1 MSFTTELMTGA
12 VLGGTPILYA
22 ALGESVSERA
32 GVINLGTEGSMLVG
46 ALAGYAVTAE
56 TGDPWVGLLGAA
68 VGGALLSAVHGF
80 FVLWR
85 RTNQLAT
92 GLVVLFLAL
101 GLTSLFGVDY
111 VQSTINA
118 FQTIDVPLLGDIPV
132 IGEVLFQQTA
142 PVYVSYALVP
152 LLWLFL
158 FRTRPGLYVRAAGE
172 RSQVLATYGRPVR
185 LVQMLAVVGGGA
197 LAGIGGGVLS
207 TAYTN
212 AWFENMVQGRGF
224 VAVAV
229 AVFAARSPFKV
240 MAGAYLFGGAYA
252 LSPLLQVRG
261 VDINQFALD
270 ALPYVLVIVVL
281 VVIGRRGTSPPP
293 EGLQEVFEG
302 GASE

>member
-1 MSFTTELMTGA
+1 MTAA
-12 VLGGTPILYA
+12 VLGGTSILYA

-56 TGDPWVGLLGAA
+56 SGDPWVGLAGAA
-68 VGGALLSAVHGF
+68 AGGALLAAVHGY

-101 GLTSLFGVDY
+101 GLTSLFGVNY
-111 VQSTINA
+111 VQSTIDS
-118 FQTIDVPLLGDIPV
+118 FQPISIPV
-132 IGEVLFQQTA
+132 LSNIPVFGEVLFEQTA
-142 PVYVSYALVP
+142 PTYLSYVLVP
-152 LLWLFL
+152 LIWLFL

-172 RSQVLATYGRPVR
+172 RRDVLATYGRPVR
-185 LVQMLAVVGGGA
+185 LVQMLAVLAGGA
-197 LAGIGGGVLS
+197 LAGVGGGVLS

-229 AVFAARSPFKV
+229 AVFAARNPFKV
-240 MAGAYLFGGAYA
+240 MAGAYLFGAAFA
-252 LSPLLQVRG
+252 LSPILQVRG

-281 VVIGRRGTSPPP
+281 VVVGRRGSSPAP

-302 GASE
+302 GATS

>member
-1 MSFTTELMTGA
+1 MTGA
-12 VLGGTPILYA
+12 VLGGTSILYA

-46 ALAGYAVTAE
+46 ALAGYAVTSE
-56 TGDPWVGLLGAA
+56 SGDPWVGLAGAA
-68 VGGALLSAVHGF
+68 VGGALLAAVHGY

-101 GLTSLFGVDY
+101 GLTSLFGVNY
-111 VQSTINA
+111 VQSTIDS
-118 FQTIDVPLLGDIPV
+118 FQPISIPV
-132 IGEVLFQQTA
+132 LSSIPVFGEVLFEQTA
-142 PVYVSYALVP
+142 PTYLSYVLVP
-152 LLWLFL
+152 VLWLFL
-158 FRTRPGLYVRAAGE
+158 FRTRPGLYLRAAGE
-172 RSQVLATYGRPVR
+172 RRDVLATYGRPVR
-185 LVQMLAVVGGGA
+185 LVQMLAVLAGGA

-229 AVFAARSPFKV
+229 AVFAARNPFKV
-240 MAGAYLFGGAYA
+240 MAGAYLFGAAFA
-252 LSPLLQVRG
+252 LSPILQVRG

-281 VVIGRRGTSPPP
+281 VVIGRRGSSQAP

-302 GASE
+302 GASG

>member
-1 MSFTTELMTGA
+1 MSFSQELLTGA

-56 TGDPWVGLLGAA
+56 SGSPWIGLLGAA
-68 VGGALLSAVHGF
+68 IGGALLASVHGF

-118 FQTIDVPLLGDIPV
+118 FERIDVPVLGDIPFF
-132 IGEVLFQQTA
+132 GEILFQQTA
-142 PVYVSYALVP
+142 PVYLSYVLVP

-158 FRTRPGLYVRAAGE
+158 FRSRPGLYVRAAGE

-240 MAGAYLFGGAYA
+240 MAGAYLFGAAYA

-261 VDINQFALD
+261 YDINQFALD

-281 VVIGRRGTSPPP
+281 VVLGRRGTSIPP

>member
-32 GVINLGTEGSMLVG
+32 GVINLGTEGSMLAG

-56 TGDPWVGLLGAA
+56 SGSPWIGLLGAA
-68 VGGALLSAVHGF
+68 AGGALLASIHGF

-101 GLTSLFGVDY
+101 GLTSLFGSEY

-118 FQTIDVPLLGDIPV
+118 FQRIDVPLLSDIPFF
-132 IGEVLFQQTA
+132 GEVFFQQTA
-142 PVYVSYALVP
+142 PVYVSYFLVP

-158 FRTRPGLYVRAAGE
+158 FKTRSGLYVRAAGE

-240 MAGAYLFGGAYA
+240 MAGAYLFGAAYA

-293 EGLQEVFEG
+293 EGLQKVFEG

>member
-1 MSFTTELMTGA
+1 MTGA
-12 VLGGTPILYA
+12 VLGGTSILYA

-46 ALAGYAVTAE
+46 ALAGYAVTSE
-56 TGDPWVGLLGAA
+56 SGDPWVGLAGAA
-68 VGGALLSAVHGF
+68 VGGALLAAVHGY

-101 GLTSLFGVDY
+101 GLTSLFGVNY
-111 VQSTINA
+111 VQSTIDS
-118 FQTIDVPLLGDIPV
+118 FQPIAIPGLSSIPV
-132 IGEVLFQQTA
+132 FGEVLFDQTA
-142 PVYVSYALVP
+142 PTYLSYVLVP
-152 LLWLFL
+152 LIWLFL
-158 FRTRPGLYVRAAGE
+158 FRTRPGLYLRAAGE
-172 RSQVLATYGRPVR
+172 RRDVLATYGRPVR
-185 LVQMLAVVGGGA
+185 LVQMLAVLAGGA

-229 AVFAARSPFKV
+229 AVFAARNPFKV
-240 MAGAYLFGGAYA
+240 MAGAYLFGAAFA
-252 LSPLLQVRG
+252 LSPILQVRG

-281 VVIGRRGTSPPP
+281 VVLGRRGSSQAP

-302 GASE
+302 GASG

>member
-1 MSFTTELMTGA
+1 MTGA
-12 VLGGTPILYA
+12 VLGGTSILYA

-32 GVINLGTEGSMLVG
+32 GVINLGTEGSLLVG
-46 ALAGYAVTAE
+46 ALAGYAVTSE
-56 TGDPWVGLLGAA
+56 SGDPWVGLAGAA
-68 VGGALLSAVHGF
+68 VGGALLAAVHGY

-101 GLTSLFGVDY
+101 GLTSLFGVNY
-111 VQSTINA
+111 VQSTIDS
-118 FQTIDVPLLGDIPV
+118 FQPIAIPGLSSIPV
-132 IGEVLFQQTA
+132 FGEVLFEQTA
-142 PVYVSYALVP
+142 PTYLSYVLVP
-152 LLWLFL
+152 LIWLFL
-158 FRTRPGLYVRAAGE
+158 FRTRPGLYLRAAGE
-172 RSQVLATYGRPVR
+172 RRDVLATYGRPVR
-185 LVQMLAVVGGGA
+185 LVQMLAVLAGGA

-229 AVFAARSPFKV
+229 AVFAARNPFKV
-240 MAGAYLFGGAYA
+240 MAGAYLFGAAFA
-252 LSPLLQVRG
+252 LSPILQVRG

-281 VVIGRRGTSPPP
+281 VVLGRRGSSQAP

-302 GASE
+302 GASG

>member
-1 MSFTTELMTGA
+1 MSLSTELMTGA
-12 VLGGTPILYA
+12 VLGGTSILYA

-46 ALAGYAVTAE
+46 ALAGYAITSE
-56 TGDPWVGLLGAA
+56 SGDPWVGLAGAA
-68 VGGALLSAVHGF
+68 VGGALLAAVHGY

-101 GLTSLFGVDY
+101 GLTSLFGVKY
-111 VQSTINA
+111 VQSTIDS
-118 FQTIDVPLLGDIPV
+118 FQPISIPGLSSIPV
-132 IGEVLFQQTA
+132 FGEVLFEQTA
-142 PVYVSYALVP
+142 PTYVSYVLVP
-152 LLWLFL
+152 LIWLFL
-158 FRTRPGLYVRAAGE
+158 FRTRPGLYLRAAGE
-172 RSQVLATYGRPVR
+172 RRDVLATYGRPVR
-185 LVQMLAVVGGGA
+185 LVQFLAVLAGGA

-229 AVFAARSPFKV
+229 AVFAARNPFKV
-240 MAGAYLFGGAYA
+240 MAGAYLFGAAFA
-252 LSPLLQVRG
+252 LSPILQVRG

-281 VVIGRRGTSPPP
+281 VVLGRRGSSQAP

-302 GASE
+302 GASG

>member
-1 MSFTTELMTGA
+1 VSLSTELMTGA
-12 VLGGTPILYA
+12 VLGGTSILYA

-46 ALAGYAVTAE
+46 ALAGYAITSE
-56 TGDPWVGLLGAA
+56 SGDPWVGLAGAA
-68 VGGALLSAVHGF
+68 AGGALLAAVHGY

-101 GLTSLFGVDY
+101 GLTSLFGVNY
-111 VQSTINA
+111 VQSTIDS
-118 FQTIDVPLLGDIPV
+118 FQPISIPV
-132 IGEVLFQQTA
+132 LSSIPVFGEVLFEQTA
-142 PVYVSYALVP
+142 PTYLSYVLVP
-152 LLWLFL
+152 LIWLFL
-158 FRTRPGLYVRAAGE
+158 FRTRPGLYLRAAGE
-172 RSQVLATYGRPVR
+172 RRDVLATYGRPVR
-185 LVQMLAVVGGGA
+185 LVQMLAVLAGGA

-229 AVFAARSPFKV
+229 AVFAARNPFKV
-240 MAGAYLFGGAYA
+240 MAGAYLFGAAFA
-252 LSPLLQVRG
+252 LSPILQVRG

-281 VVIGRRGTSPPP
+281 VVIGRRGSSQAP

-302 GASE
+302 GASG

>member
-22 ALGESVSERA
+22 ALGESISERA

-46 ALAGYAVTAE
+46 ALAGYAITAE
-56 TGDPWVGLLGAA
+56 SGNPWVGLAA
-68 VGGALLSAVHGF
+68 AALGGALLSSIHGF

-101 GLTSLFGVDY
+101 GLTSLFGVNY

-118 FQTIDVPLLGDIPV
+118 FQTVDVPLLSKIPV
-132 IGEVLFQQTA
+132 IGEVFFQQTA

-152 LLWLFL
+152 LLFLFL
-158 FRTRPGLYVRAAGE
+158 FRSRPGLYVRAAGE
-172 RSQVLATYGRPVR
+172 RAQVLTTYGRPVR
-185 LVQMLAVVGGGA
+185 LVQMLAVIGGGA

-240 MAGAYLFGGAYA
+240 MAGAYLFGGAFA

-261 VDINQFALD
+261 VGINQFALD

-281 VVIGRRGTSPPP
+281 TVIGRRGTSPAP
-293 EGLQEVFEG
+293 EGLQAVFEG

>member
-1 MSFTTELMTGA
+1 MTGA
-12 VLGGTPILYA
+12 VLGGTSILYA

-46 ALAGYAVTAE
+46 ALAGYAITSE
-56 TGDPWVGLLGAA
+56 SGNPWVGLAGAA
-68 VGGALLSAVHGF
+68 VGGALLAAVHGF

-101 GLTSLFGVDY
+101 GLTSLFGVNY
-111 VQSTINA
+111 VQSTIDS
-118 FQTIDVPLLGDIPV
+118 FQPISIPV
-132 IGEVLFQQTA
+132 LSSIPVFGEVLFEQTA
-142 PVYVSYALVP
+142 PTYLSYVLVP
-152 LLWLFL
+152 LIWLFL
-158 FRTRPGLYVRAAGE
+158 FRTRPGLYLRAAGE
-172 RSQVLATYGRPVR
+172 RRDVLATYGRPVR
-185 LVQMLAVVGGGA
+185 LVQMLAVLAGGA

-229 AVFAARSPFKV
+229 AVFAARNPFKV
-240 MAGAYLFGGAYA
+240 MAGAYLFGAAFA
-252 LSPLLQVRG
+252 LSPILQVRG

-270 ALPYVLVIVVL
+270 GLPYVLVIVVL
-281 VVIGRRGTSPPP
+281 VVVGRRGSSQAPD
-293 EGLQEVFEG
+293 GLQEVFEG
-302 GASE
+302 GATS

>member
-1 MSFTTELMTGA
+1 MTGA
-12 VLGGTPILYA
+12 VLGGTSILYA

-46 ALAGYAVTAE
+46 ALAGYAITSE
-56 TGDPWVGLLGAA
+56 SGDPWVGLAGAA
-68 VGGALLSAVHGF
+68 VGGALLAAVHGY

-101 GLTSLFGVDY
+101 GLTSLFGVNY
-111 VQSTINA
+111 VQSTINSFKPVA
-118 FQTIDVPLLGDIPV
+118 IPGLSSIPV
-132 IGEVLFQQTA
+132 FGEVLFEQTA
-142 PVYVSYALVP
+142 PTYLSYVLVP
-152 LLWLFL
+152 LIWLFL
-158 FRTRPGLYVRAAGE
+158 FRTRPGLYLRAAGE
-172 RSQVLATYGRPVR
+172 RREVLATYGRPVR
-185 LVQMLAVVGGGA
+185 MVQMLAVLAGGA

-229 AVFAARSPFKV
+229 AVFAARNPFKV
-240 MAGAYLFGGAYA
+240 MAGAYLFGAAFA
-252 LSPLLQVRG
+252 LSPILQVRG

-270 ALPYVLVIVVL
+270 ALPYVLVIVLTPKRVL
-281 VVIGRRGTSPPP
+281 VTV
-293 EGLQEVFEG
+293 
-302 GASE
+302 

>member
-1 MSFTTELMTGA
+1 MTGA
-12 VLGGTPILYA
+12 VLGGTSILYA

-46 ALAGYAVTAE
+46 ALAGYAITSE
-56 TGDPWVGLLGAA
+56 SGDPWVGLAGAA
-68 VGGALLSAVHGF
+68 AGGALLAAVHGY

-101 GLTSLFGVDY
+101 GLTSLFGVNY
-111 VQSTINA
+111 VQSTIDS
-118 FQTIDVPLLGDIPV
+118 FQPISIPV
-132 IGEVLFQQTA
+132 LSSIPVFGEVLFEQTA
-142 PVYVSYALVP
+142 PTYLSYVLVP
-152 LLWLFL
+152 LIWLFL
-158 FRTRPGLYVRAAGE
+158 FRTRPGLYLRAAGE
-172 RSQVLATYGRPVR
+172 RRDVLATYGRPVR
-185 LVQMLAVVGGGA
+185 LVQMLAVLAGGA

-229 AVFAARSPFKV
+229 AVFAARNPFKV
-240 MAGAYLFGGAYA
+240 MAGAYLFGAAFA
-252 LSPLLQVRG
+252 LSPILQVRG

-281 VVIGRRGTSPPP
+281 VVIGRRGSSQAP

-302 GASE
+302 GASG

>member
-1 MSFTTELMTGA
+1 MTGA
-12 VLGGTPILYA
+12 VLGGTSILYA

-46 ALAGYAVTAE
+46 ALAGYAVTSE
-56 TGDPWVGLLGAA
+56 SGDPWVGLAGAA
-68 VGGALLSAVHGF
+68 VGGALLAAVHGY

-101 GLTSLFGVDY
+101 GLTSLFGVNY
-111 VQSTINA
+111 VQSTIDS
-118 FQTIDVPLLGDIPV
+118 FQPIAIPGLSSIPV
-132 IGEVLFQQTA
+132 FGEVLFEQTA
-142 PVYVSYALVP
+142 PTYLSYVLVP
-152 LLWLFL
+152 LIWLFL
-158 FRTRPGLYVRAAGE
+158 FRTRPGLYLRAAGE
-172 RSQVLATYGRPVR
+172 RRDVLATYGRPVR
-185 LVQMLAVVGGGA
+185 LVQMLAVLAGGA

-229 AVFAARSPFKV
+229 AVFAARNPFKV
-240 MAGAYLFGGAYA
+240 MAGAYLFGAAFA
-252 LSPLLQVRG
+252 LSPILQVRG

-281 VVIGRRGTSPPP
+281 VVLGRRGSSQAP

-302 GASE
+302 GASG

>member
-1 MSFTTELMTGA
+1 MSLSTELMTGA
-12 VLGGTPILYA
+12 VLGGTSILYA

-46 ALAGYAVTAE
+46 ALAGYAVTSE
-56 TGDPWVGLLGAA
+56 SGDPWVGLAGAA
-68 VGGALLSAVHGF
+68 AGGALLAAVHGY

-101 GLTSLFGVDY
+101 GLTSLFGVNY
-111 VQSTINA
+111 VQSTIDS
-118 FQTIDVPLLGDIPV
+118 FQPISIPV
-132 IGEVLFQQTA
+132 LSSIPVFGEVLFEQTA
-142 PVYVSYALVP
+142 PTYLSYVLVP
-152 LLWLFL
+152 LIWLFL
-158 FRTRPGLYVRAAGE
+158 FRTRPGLYLRAAGE
-172 RSQVLATYGRPVR
+172 RRDVLATYGRPVR
-185 LVQMLAVVGGGA
+185 LVQMLAVLAGGA

-229 AVFAARSPFKV
+229 AVFAARNPFKV
-240 MAGAYLFGGAYA
+240 MAGAYLFGAAFA
-252 LSPLLQVRG
+252 LSPILQVRG

-281 VVIGRRGTSPPP
+281 VVIGRRGSSQAP

-302 GASE
+302 GASG

>member
-1 MSFTTELMTGA
+1 MSLSTELMTGA
-12 VLGGTPILYA
+12 VLGGTSILYA

-46 ALAGYAVTAE
+46 ALAGYAVTSE
-56 TGDPWVGLLGAA
+56 SGDPWVGLAGAA
-68 VGGALLSAVHGF
+68 VGGALLAAVHGY

-101 GLTSLFGVDY
+101 GLTSLFGVNY
-111 VQSTINA
+111 VQSTIDS
-118 FQTIDVPLLGDIPV
+118 FQPIAIPGLSSIPV
-132 IGEVLFQQTA
+132 FGEVLFEQTA
-142 PVYVSYALVP
+142 PTYLSYVLVP
-152 LLWLFL
+152 LIWLFL
-158 FRTRPGLYVRAAGE
+158 FRTRPGLYLRAAGE
-172 RSQVLATYGRPVR
+172 RRDVLATYGRPVR
-185 LVQMLAVVGGGA
+185 LVQMLAVLAGGA

-229 AVFAARSPFKV
+229 AVFAARNPFKV
-240 MAGAYLFGGAYA
+240 MAGAYLFGAAFA
-252 LSPLLQVRG
+252 LSPILQVRG

-281 VVIGRRGTSPPP
+281 VVLGRRGSSQAP

-302 GASE
+302 GASG

>member
-1 MSFTTELMTGA
+1 VSLSTELMTGA
-12 VLGGTPILYA
+12 VLGGTSILYA

-46 ALAGYAVTAE
+46 ALAGYAVTSE
-56 TGDPWVGLLGAA
+56 SGDPWVGLAGAA
-68 VGGALLSAVHGF
+68 VGGALLAAVHGY

-101 GLTSLFGVDY
+101 GLTSLFGVNY
-111 VQSTINA
+111 VQSTIDS
-118 FQTIDVPLLGDIPV
+118 FQPIAIPGLSSIPV
-132 IGEVLFQQTA
+132 FGEVLFEQTA
-142 PVYVSYALVP
+142 PTYLSYVLVP
-152 LLWLFL
+152 LIWLFL
-158 FRTRPGLYVRAAGE
+158 FRTRPGLYLRAAGE
-172 RSQVLATYGRPVR
+172 RRDVLATYGRPVR
-185 LVQMLAVVGGGA
+185 LVQMLAVLAGGA

-229 AVFAARSPFKV
+229 AVFAARNPFKV
-240 MAGAYLFGGAYA
+240 MAGAYLFGAAFA
-252 LSPLLQVRG
+252 LSPILQVRG

-281 VVIGRRGTSPPP
+281 VVLGRRGSSQAP

-302 GASE
+302 GASG

>member
-1 MSFTTELMTGA
+1 MSLSTELMTGA
-12 VLGGTPILYA
+12 VLGGTSILYA

-46 ALAGYAVTAE
+46 ALAGYAVTSE
-56 TGDPWVGLLGAA
+56 SGDPWVGLAGAA
-68 VGGALLSAVHGF
+68 VGGALLAAVHGY

-101 GLTSLFGVDY
+101 GLTSLFGVNY
-111 VQSTINA
+111 VQSTIDS
-118 FQTIDVPLLGDIPV
+118 FQPIAIPGLSSIPV
-132 IGEVLFQQTA
+132 FGEVLFDQTA
-142 PVYVSYALVP
+142 PTYLSYVLVP
-152 LLWLFL
+152 LIWLFL
-158 FRTRPGLYVRAAGE
+158 FRTRPGLYLRAAGE
-172 RSQVLATYGRPVR
+172 RRDVLATYGRPVR
-185 LVQMLAVVGGGA
+185 LVQMLAVLAGGA

-229 AVFAARSPFKV
+229 AVFAARNPFKV
-240 MAGAYLFGGAYA
+240 MAGAYLFGAAFA
-252 LSPLLQVRG
+252 LSPILQVRG

-281 VVIGRRGTSPPP
+281 VVIGRRGSSQAP

-302 GASE
+302 GASG

>member
-1 MSFTTELMTGA
+1 VSLSTELMTGA
-12 VLGGTPILYA
+12 VLGGTSILYA

-46 ALAGYAVTAE
+46 ALAGYAVTSE
-56 TGDPWVGLLGAA
+56 SGDPWVGLAGAA
-68 VGGALLSAVHGF
+68 VGGALLAAVHGY

-101 GLTSLFGVDY
+101 GLTSLFGVNY
-111 VQSTINA
+111 VQSTIDS
-118 FQTIDVPLLGDIPV
+118 FQPIAIPGLSSIPV
-132 IGEVLFQQTA
+132 FGEVLFDQTA
-142 PVYVSYALVP
+142 PTYLSYVLVP
-152 LLWLFL
+152 LIWLFL
-158 FRTRPGLYVRAAGE
+158 FRTRPGLYLRASGE
-172 RSQVLATYGRPVR
+172 RRDVLATYGRPVR
-185 LVQMLAVVGGGA
+185 LVQMLAVLAGGA

-229 AVFAARSPFKV
+229 AVFAARNPFKV
-240 MAGAYLFGGAYA
+240 MAGAYLFGAAFA
-252 LSPLLQVRG
+252 LSPILQVRG
-261 VDINQFALD
+261 VDISQFALD

-281 VVIGRRGTSPPP
+281 VVVGRRGFSQAP

-302 GASE
+302 GASG